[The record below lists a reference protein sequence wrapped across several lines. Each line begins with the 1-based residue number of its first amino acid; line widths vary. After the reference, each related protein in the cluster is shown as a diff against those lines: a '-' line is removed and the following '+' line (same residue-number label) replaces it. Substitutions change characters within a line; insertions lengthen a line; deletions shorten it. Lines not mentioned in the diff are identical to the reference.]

1 MSPYLEALKYTSKYH
16 LPDAIA
22 WVAFAPLSLLV
33 ELAVDVKLPSD
44 KDTLLPYL
52 FNRFKVGKLFVGESR
67 TLSSGP
73 KLFAVKS
80 FGVPVLP
87 LV

>member
-1 MSPYLEALKYTSKYH
+1 M
-16 LPDAIA
+16 
-22 WVAFAPLSLLV
+22 AFAPLSLLV

-67 TLSSGP
+67 TLFSDP
-73 KLFAVKS
+73 NY
-80 FGVPVLP
+80 LP
-87 LV
+87 LNHLLHSNKSIIYLIE